1 MTYQEYML
9 PVILSNLVAV
19 ILALSSYNFP
29 RFMRFIWGLIFI
41 AAGIINLITVYN
53 EPAMYIS
60 GFGPA
65 AVDPYKEIIYGP
77 FSKQPA
83 VYVTLIAVG
92 QIIVGGLIWSRNFW
106 YYLGLTGGMIFLLA
120 IAPLGV
126 GSAFPSSVIMAL
138 GLVLMMRKKRKKSI
152 FGV

>member
-9 PVILSNLVAV
+9 PVILANLVAV

-29 RFMRFIWGLIFI
+29 RFMRFIWGLVFI
-41 AAGIINLITVYN
+41 IAGIVNLINVYN
-53 EPAMYIS
+53 EPGVYIN

-65 AVDPYKEIIYGP
+65 AIDAYQEIIYGP
-77 FSKQPA
+77 FSEQTA

-92 QIIVGGLIWSRNFW
+92 QILIGGLIWSRKFW
-106 YYLGLTGGMIFLLA
+106 YYLGLTGGVIFLLS

-126 GSAFPSSVIMAL
+126 GSAFPSTVIMAF
-138 GLVLMMRKKRKKSI
+138 GLILMMRKNRKKSI